1 MHMCYTS
8 GLITTEEDHNWA
20 KHDANSLNIIMSTVS
35 SPEMPLEQYLML
47 LRVNG
52 HFIRIGVLEDTLP
65 PFGAFSPTAKGVK
78 MGGSAIGSPKEI
90 EQMLKLAA
98 KKRIRIWN

>member
-1 MHMCYTS
+1 LFAKDERIVVMSRTTREKADAIKMRATA
-8 GLITTEEDHNWA
+8 LITTKDV
-20 KHDANSLNIIMSTVS
+20 STVS
-35 SPEMPLEQYLML
+35 RPKML

-90 EQMLKLAA
+90 GQMLKLAA

>member
-1 MHMCYTS
+1 MRATA
-8 GLITTEEDHNWA
+8 LITTKDVP
-20 KHDANSLNIIMSTVS
+20 TVS
-35 SPEMPLEQYLML
+35 RPKML

-90 EQMLKLAA
+90 EQMLRLAA
-98 KKRIRIWN
+98 KKRIRTWN

>member
-1 MHMCYTS
+1 MSRTS
-8 GLITTEEDHNWA
+8 REKADAIKMRATALITTKDV
-20 KHDANSLNIIMSTVS
+20 STVS
-35 SPEMPLEQYLML
+35 RPKMPLEQYLML

-65 PFGAFSPTAKGVK
+65 PFGAFSPTARGVK
-78 MGGSAIGSPKEI
+78 MGGSAIRSPKEI